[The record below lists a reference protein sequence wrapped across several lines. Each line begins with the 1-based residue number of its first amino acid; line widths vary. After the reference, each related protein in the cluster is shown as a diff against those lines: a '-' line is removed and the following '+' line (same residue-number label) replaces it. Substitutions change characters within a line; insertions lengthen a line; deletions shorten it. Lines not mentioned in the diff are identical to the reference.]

1 MSNDNQKDPLSYW
14 QLRAFK
20 AESERDE
27 LKHQCEAE
35 SVVCDSYRNERD
47 ELAANVER
55 LRGSMTDEAL
65 DLIRCGIGSNYGNG
79 LREKA
84 IDRVIGPIR
93 QVLSESPQQSLREVR
108 HQERER
114 AALICDEEADEWDSD
129 RLVTHKNY
137 AAYCARRIRS
147 GEL

>member
-1 MSNDNQKDPLSYW
+1 MTNDNQKDPLSYW
-14 QLRAFK
+14 QSRALD
-20 AESERDE
+20 AER
-27 LKHQCEAE
+27 
-35 SVVCDSYRNERD
+35 ERD
-47 ELAANVER
+47 ELAAHVER
-55 LRGSMTDEAL
+55 LREAL
-65 DLIRCGIGSNYGNG
+65 WQAADRFETEFSDLAGEADCRLTCN
-79 LREKA
+79 ET
-84 IDRVIGPIR
+84 PT
-93 QVLSESPQQSLREVR
+93 QSLREVR